1 MKGVPPTSSRVSDQ
15 KRRPPLEETRGG
27 PPACPNLF
35 GLIDATSNVNGLF
48 CAAVTTASD
57 NSKAA
62 TMKIL
67 MPLRISILGRFLH
80 AVDHE
85 YLDGACLRCKCGPQQ
100 H

>member
-1 MKGVPPTSSRVSDQ
+1 MKANPQMSTSVSDQ
-15 KRRPPLEETRGG
+15 TKLPPLEETRGVQ
-27 PPACPNLF
+27 PACPNLF